1 VQEGRFGLPIPN
13 VVKWIIPVHL
23 RRRIGETYADH
34 IEPVVGRM
42 RLFPYDIRQTIVITG
57 SPRSGTTWLAEL
69 LGTIP
74 RSAMLWEPLFLDAD
88 PELRRIGFGDRTY
101 IPPDGERPD
110 MEAYLRR
117 VLTGRT
123 LNRWTLQH
131 TNVFDVCRVRQW
143 IVKFVR
149 ANMLLPWLVRRF
161 PVRRPLVLIRHPC
174 AVVASQSRIGAWKH
188 PVIPDCPEF
197 FDAYPHLRSICSRL
211 KTQEEILAA
220 RWCMDN
226 FVPLSTPPP
235 HAWRV
240 VPYERLV
247 RDGPRELQRI
257 FSELNVAMPREAT
270 TRLRTPSASAT
281 PRSRIRH
288 GLDPLDGWRSI
299 LSPVQCQRVLDVTA
313 AFGLDV
319 YGHDLEPDYGRLA
332 D

>member
-1 VQEGRFGLPIPN
+1 MRGGRFGLPIPDA
-13 VVKWIIPVHL
+13 VKRIIPTDL
-23 RRRIGETYADH
+23 RRRIGETYAEH
-34 IEPVVGRM
+34 IEPVLGHV
-42 RLFPYDIRQTIVITG
+42 RLFPYDIRRTIVITG

-74 RSAMLWEPLFLDAD
+74 RSAMLWEPLFPDAD
-88 PELRRIGFGDRTY
+88 PELRRIGFRERTY
-101 IPPDGERPD
+101 VPPDAERPD

-131 TNVFDVCRVRQW
+131 TGVLEVCRVRQW

-149 ANMLLPWLVRRF
+149 ANMLLPWLIRRF

-174 AVVASQSRIGAWKH
+174 AVVASQSRIGAWRD
-188 PVIPDCPEF
+188 PAIPDCPEF
-197 FDAYPHLRSICSRL
+197 FDAYPRLRSICARL

-226 FVPLSTPPP
+226 FVPLTAPPP
-235 HAWRV
+235 HAWQV

-247 RDGPRELQRI
+247 RDGARELDRI
-257 FSELNVAMPREAT
+257 FTGLGVAMPPAAT
-270 TRLRTPSASAT
+270 ARLRTPSASAT

-288 GLDPLDGWRSI
+288 GMDPLDGWRSV
-299 LSPVQCQRVLDVTA
+299 LSPIQAQRVLDVTA
-313 AFGLDV
+313 AFELDV
-319 YGHDLEPDYGRLA
+319 YGQDLEPDYRRLS